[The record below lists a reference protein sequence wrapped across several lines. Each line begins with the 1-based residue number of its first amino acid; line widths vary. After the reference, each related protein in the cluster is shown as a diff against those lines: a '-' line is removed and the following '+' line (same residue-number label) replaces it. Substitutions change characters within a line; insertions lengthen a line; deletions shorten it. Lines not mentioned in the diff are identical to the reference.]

1 MKADHDMPKVV
12 SQETATAKPRM
23 TQAQRAKQDWEP
35 MPTFSGTSRGMG
47 AATKGGK
54 FTKNG

>member
-1 MKADHDMPKVV
+1 MKKSDTPK
-12 SQETATAKPRM
+12 ATAKPS
-23 TQAQRAKQDWEP
+23 TG
-35 MPTFSGTSRGMG
+35 GTSRGMG

>member
-1 MKADHDMPKVV
+1 
-12 SQETATAKPRM
+12 
-23 TQAQRAKQDWEP
+23 
-35 MPTFSGTSRGMG
+35 MPTGKGYPDKPKKVEMKHGGKTKKYRGGGMVCRGMG